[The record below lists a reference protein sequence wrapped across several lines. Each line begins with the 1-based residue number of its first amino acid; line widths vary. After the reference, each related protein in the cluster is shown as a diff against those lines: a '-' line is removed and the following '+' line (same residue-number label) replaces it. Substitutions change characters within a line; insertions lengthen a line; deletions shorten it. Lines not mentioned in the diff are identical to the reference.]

1 MSSKPVVFERI
12 TGALKRHS
20 ITHTDM
26 PFENILLDA
35 KGDILEEYKYF
46 QELNRAKL
54 TDSNPENLA
63 TAIKEAL
70 KDFASQKVLCALDL
84 PCTLEQ
90 IDPENLYEKIPYNKP
105 VEEFREEIFSIDTAI
120 LKASCGVAN
129 LGMVGVVSSV
139 ASPRLISLI
148 TLKCIILLEKS
159 QIVKDLDQGIGVLK
173 AQKEGRLP
181 TNMLFIG
188 GPSRTADIELK
199 TVFGVHGPMEVHVI
213 LY

>member
-1 MSSKPVVFERI
+1 MSSKQVVFERI
-12 TGALKRHS
+12 ESALKRHS
-20 ITHTDM
+20 IAHTDM

-35 KGDILEEYKYF
+35 KDDLLEEYKYF

-54 TDSNPENLA
+54 TDSTPDNLA

-70 KDFASQKVLCALDL
+70 KDFASQKVLYAMDL

-90 IDPENLYEKIPYNKP
+90 IDSENLYKKIPYNKP

-129 LGMVGVVSSV
+129 LGMVGVVSSPS
-139 ASPRLISLI
+139 SPRLISLI

-159 QIVKDLDQGIGVLK
+159 QIVKDLDQGIEVLK